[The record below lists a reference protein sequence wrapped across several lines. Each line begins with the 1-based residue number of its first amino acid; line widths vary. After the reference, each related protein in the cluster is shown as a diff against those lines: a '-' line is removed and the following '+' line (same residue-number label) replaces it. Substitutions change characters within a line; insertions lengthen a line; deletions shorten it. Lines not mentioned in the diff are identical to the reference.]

1 MPDFIAKA
9 SNLDLIIY
17 GFIPILAGA
26 FIFIIHSYIKGLKDS
41 PREIWILF
49 SSKLIEYAA
58 YGAMN
63 MTFVLFLSKD
73 INPPLSDMSA
83 GSFIAAWS
91 IIITMTTMLV
101 GSICD
106 AIGIKKTLLIGTATL
121 LFGRFFMPHTDNI
134 IVASLLGFV
143 PMAFGTAIMGPV
155 LSVGIKKF
163 TTKEGTTL
171 GFGLFYTMMNVGWAT
186 GAWIFDEARSSF
198 GEYAG
203 TTVPIFGHL
212 STYQLIFLIG
222 FLLTI
227 PTFILVLLMRD
238 GVAMTEKGVVVTK
251 AEKTGKK
258 AIETVKTAVHDTFT
272 ILSQVV
278 KEKAFWRFIFM
289 LGVLVFVRLTF
300 YHFHYTFPKYGIRVL
315 GQGVKIGHIY
325 GVLNP
330 TIIIFLV
337 PFVAA
342 LTKKVK
348 SYKMMVI
355 GTFLSAFSVFIA
367 TFPSEMWSGLI
378 DSWVGELVYIK
389 FLGIT
394 GERIPEIM
402 GLVVFVILF
411 TIGEAF
417 WSPRLMQ
424 FTAEIAPK
432 GKEGTYIAL
441 SYLPYFGAKFIVGP
455 LSGWLVH
462 RYTPTDMAGN
472 PLPSYPEH
480 YMVWIWIG
488 GMAIITPL
496 GLVIFRKLFKK
507 SEQEQEALNAETK

>member
-1 MPDFIAKA
+1 M
-9 SNLDLIIY
+9 STLDLIIY
-17 GFIPILAGA
+17 VFIAVLAVG
-26 FIFIIHSYIKGLKDS
+26 FIFIIYSYIKGLKDS
-41 PREIWILF
+41 PREVWFLF
-49 SSKLIEYAA
+49 SAKLIEYAA

-73 INPPLSDMSA
+73 IIPPLSDLSA
-83 GSFIAAWS
+83 GNYIAAWS
-91 IIITMTTMLV
+91 IIITLTTMAV

-121 LFGRFFMPHTDNI
+121 LFGRLFLPHTE
-134 IVASLLGFV
+134 SLLGATLLGFI

-163 TTKEGTTL
+163 TTKEGATL
-171 GFGLFYTMMNVGWAT
+171 GFGLFYTMMNVGWAS
-186 GAWIFDEARSSF
+186 GAWIFDEIRATF

-203 TTVPIFGHL
+203 TTLPVFGHM
-212 STYQLIFLIG
+212 STYQLIFFTG

-227 PTFILVLLMRD
+227 PTLILILIMRE
-238 GVAMTEKGVVVTK
+238 GVEMTENGIVVT
-251 AEKTGKK
+251 AAVKTGKS
-258 AIETVKTAVHDTFT
+258 ALENIKTAIKDTGN
-272 ILSQVV
+272 ILAQVV

-289 LGVLVFVRLTF
+289 LGILVFVRLTF

-315 GQGVKIGHIY
+315 GEGVKIGHIY

-337 PFVAA
+337 PFIASI
-342 LTKKVK
+342 TKKVK

-367 TFPSEMWSGLI
+367 TFPGEIWSGFMN
-378 DSWVGELVYIK
+378 SWVGELVYVK

-394 GERIPEIM
+394 GDRIPEIM
-402 GLVVFVILF
+402 GLVVFVIIF

-441 SYLPYFGAKFIVGP
+441 SYLPYFGAKFIAGP
-455 LSGWLVH
+455 LSGWLVQ
-462 RYTPTDMAGN
+462 RYTPVDEAGKA
-472 PLPSYPEH
+472 LSSYPEH
-480 YMVWIWIG
+480 FMVWVWIG
-488 GMAIITPL
+488 GMAIATPL

-507 SEQEQEALNAETK
+507 SEREQEAAV